1 MSNPAPLQPVHNE
14 NHIQQR
20 DVWDPEVMLSLIIR
34 NWYLFLVALILAYF
48 AGRFY
53 IDHTM
58 SIYRTTATL
67 LINETDERPLVDN
80 TELLQGLGLPGGMR
94 NLENQIL
101 ILKSVA
107 LVENTIKQLPFQT
120 EFYFK
125 STRSKL
131 PVYPETPIRIVAV
144 DSIPLPWNTEFSIKF
159 LGNNRFS
166 LQSEDKLY
174 ALEKL
179 ASFGDTIKL
188 PGGKFRIECRD
199 DRWLAS
205 NMDRKLYF
213 TFHSSN
219 RLVRYYSQG
228 LTVEKVNREGS
239 VLRISLNGANRLKD
253 ADFIN
258 KHIEEFQAISLNRKN
273 MEADR
278 RIRFIDNQLVGIT
291 DSLST
296 TETKLQQFRSANK
309 VMDLSVQG
317 QAIIG
322 QVTLLENEKA
332 RLDLEANYY
341 DYLSEYLSQDNAG
354 EIPIVPITMGIT
366 DPGLT
371 RLVDELAALQ
381 SQLSARG
388 AGEMNPLQRNL
399 EQRVRTSKEAL
410 RETLNGLRRANTLA
424 RSENQQQI
432 NRANAQASALPATER
447 QLLGFERRF
456 RLNDEIYTFLLETRA
471 EQEMQKASNRAD
483 SEVIDPADPRFSLL
497 LAPIP
502 VKINLLGMFGAF
514 AVTFLFVFLR
524 FVLNKKVKEEE
535 IRQMVNIPVIG
546 TIPRSTEN
554 INTVVLQSPSAT
566 ISEAY
571 RHLRSKLQFFTKDT
585 VSPIILVTSAM
596 PGEGKTYTAINL
608 ASAYS
613 LLGKRTI
620 LVGFDLR
627 KPKIYE
633 DFGLSNDKGVST
645 WLIGRDRLHDCIQKT
660 SFENLSV
667 IPAGP
672 VPPNPSEL
680 TALNRTSELFALL
693 KEEFDYIIIDSSP
706 IGIVSD
712 TIHLASMADTCLLIV
727 RPGHTLRDMLEQT
740 IREVNSNG
748 IKGASL
754 VINASSTT
762 NKHYGYGEKYG
773 YTKDKKPGRK
783 LISPGKLLKS

>member
-1 MSNPAPLQPVHNE
+1 MSNPDLLKIDQPG

-20 DVWDPEVMLSLIIR
+20 DVMDPTVILSLIFK
-34 NWYLFLVALILAYF
+34 NWYLFVGALIVAFL

-53 IDHTM
+53 INHTM
-58 SIYRTTATL
+58 AVYRTTVTL
-67 LINETDERPLVDN
+67 LINDTEDRPLVDN
-80 TELLQGLGLPGGMR
+80 SELLQGLGLPGGMR

-101 ILKSVA
+101 ILKSAA
-107 LVENTIKQLPFQT
+107 LVEGTLKQLPFET

-125 STRSKL
+125 TVRNKL
-131 PVYPETPIRIVAV
+131 PVYPENPIRIMSY
-144 DSIPLPWNTEFSIKF
+144 DSIPLPRNVEFSIAF

-166 LQSEDKLY
+166 LESESKDY
-174 ALEKL
+174 VFAKL
-179 ASFGDTIKL
+179 ASFGEDIET
-188 PGGKFRIECRD
+188 PAGSFRIECRD
-199 DRWLAS
+199 ERWLIS
-205 NMDRKLYF
+205 NSDQKLYF

-219 RLVRYYSQG
+219 RLIKYYSQR
-228 LTVEKVNREGS
+228 LQVEKVNREGS
-239 VLRISLNGANRLKD
+239 VLKISLQGTNRLKD
-253 ADFIN
+253 ADFLN
-258 KHIEEFQAISLNRKN
+258 MHIEEFQAISLSRKN

-278 RIRFIDNQLVGIT
+278 RIRFIDNQLVGIS

-309 VMDLSVQG
+309 VMDLSIQG

-322 QVTLLENEKA
+322 QATLLENEKA

-341 DYLSEYLSQDNAG
+341 DYLSEYLSQG
-354 EIPIVPITMGIT
+354 FTGQVPIVPITMGIT

-399 EQRVRTSKEAL
+399 EQKVKSTKDGL

-432 NRANAQASALPATER
+432 NRANAQAAALPATER

-471 EQEMQKASNRAD
+471 NQEMQKASNRAD
-483 SEVIDPADPRFSLL
+483 SEVIDPADPRFSML

-502 VKINLLGMFGAF
+502 VKINLLGMFGGF
-514 AVTFLFVFLR
+514 VLMYLFVFLR
-524 FVLNKKVKEEE
+524 FVLNKKIKEEE
-535 IRQMVNIPVIG
+535 IRQMTSVPILG
-546 TIPRSTEN
+546 SIPRSTESTS
-554 INTVVLQSPSAT
+554 TVVVSSPSSS

-585 VSPIILVTSAM
+585 ASPVILVTSSM
-596 PGEGKTYTAINL
+596 PGEGKTFTAINL

-613 LLGKRTI
+613 LLGKKTI

-627 KPKIYE
+627 KPKIHN

-645 WLIGRDRLHDCIQKT
+645 WLIGRDKLDDCIQQT
-660 SFENLSV
+660 AYENLSV
-667 IPAGP
+667 LPAGP

-680 TALNRTSELFALL
+680 TALAKTADLIRLL
-693 KEEFDYIIIDSSP
+693 KEKYDYIVIDSSP
-706 IGIVSD
+706 IWIVSD
-712 TIHLASMADTCLLIV
+712 TIHLATMADSCLLIV
-727 RPGHTLRDMLEQT
+727 RPGHSLRDMMEITL
-740 IREVNSNG
+740 REIISNG
-748 IKGASL
+748 IKGVSL
-754 VINASSTT
+754 VINAGSSR

-773 YTKDKKPGRK
+773 YTKDKKYSK
-783 LISPGKLLKS
+783 KSLLKRKMLNI